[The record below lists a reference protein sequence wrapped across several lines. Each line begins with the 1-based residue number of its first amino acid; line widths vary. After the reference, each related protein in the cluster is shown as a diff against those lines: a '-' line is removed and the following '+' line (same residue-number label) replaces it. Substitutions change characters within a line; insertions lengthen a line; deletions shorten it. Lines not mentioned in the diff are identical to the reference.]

1 MESALLGVL
10 GFVLLCFCVF
20 FFFFGMEWNV
30 TDHSVIK
37 IGGSVLEWKS
47 IGIRSF

>member
-1 MESALLGVL
+1 MESVLLGVL

-20 FFFFGMEWNV
+20 LFIFWNV